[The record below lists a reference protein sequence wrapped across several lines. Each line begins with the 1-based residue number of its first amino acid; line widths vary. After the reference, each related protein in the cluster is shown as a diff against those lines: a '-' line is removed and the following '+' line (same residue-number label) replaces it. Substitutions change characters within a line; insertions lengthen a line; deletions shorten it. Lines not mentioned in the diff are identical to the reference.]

1 MENLS
6 LLIVVSLMLFI
17 IAYQVVFV
25 LTLDKKRKG
34 LINDYEKLLN
44 LKDWY
49 EKIADEASRSYIID
63 SVEKRGHEVI
73 AQFNALNANLIEIQN
88 QHRNLQEQQ
97 KKLHS
102 SLLEEQ
108 KLLSEYFENY
118 S

>member
-6 LLIVVSLMLFI
+6 FLIGVALMLLI

-25 LTLDKKRKG
+25 LIFDKKRKG
-34 LINDYEKLLN
+34 LRNEYEKLLN

-73 AQFNALNANLIEIQN
+73 AQFNALNANLIQIQN

>member
-6 LLIVVSLMLFI
+6 LLIISLMLFI

-44 LKDWY
+44 LRDWY
-49 EKIADEASRSYIID
+49 QKIADEACSSYIID
-63 SVEKRGHEVI
+63 SVEKTGHEVI

>member
-6 LLIVVSLMLFI
+6 LLIFVALMLLI

-25 LTLDKKRKG
+25 LIFDKKRKR

-44 LKDWY
+44 LRDWY
-49 EKIADEASRSYIID
+49 EKIADEVSRSYIID
-63 SVEKRGHEVI
+63 SVEKRGNEVI

>member
-6 LLIVVSLMLFI
+6 FLICVALMLLI

-44 LKDWY
+44 LEDWY

>member
-6 LLIVVSLMLFI
+6 LLIISLMLFI

>member
-6 LLIVVSLMLFI
+6 FLIGVAIMLLIIV
-17 IAYQVVFV
+17 YQIVFV
-25 LTLDKKRKG
+25 FIFDKKRKG
-34 LINDYEKLLN
+34 LSNEYEKLLN

-88 QHRNLQEQQ
+88 QHRDLQEQQ

>member
-6 LLIVVSLMLFI
+6 LLIYVALMLLLI
-17 IAYQVVFV
+17 VYQVVFI
-25 LTLDKKRKG
+25 LIFDKKRKG

-44 LKDWY
+44 LRVWY
-49 EKIADEASRSYIID
+49 EKIADEASSSYIID

-108 KLLSEYFENY
+108 KLLSEYFQNY

>member
-6 LLIVVSLMLFI
+6 LLICVALMLLI

-25 LTLDKKRKG
+25 LIFDKKRKG

-63 SVEKRGHEVI
+63 SVEKRGHELI
-73 AQFNALNANLIEIQN
+73 GQFNALNGNLIEIQN
-88 QHRNLQEQQ
+88 QHKNLQEQQ
-97 KKLHS
+97 KKLHT

>member
-6 LLIVVSLMLFI
+6 LLIVSLMLFI

-34 LINDYEKLLN
+34 LNDYEKLLN
-44 LKDWY
+44 LRDWY
-49 EKIADEASRSYIID
+49 QKIADEACSSYIID

>member
-6 LLIVVSLMLFI
+6 LLIVSLMLFI

-73 AQFNALNANLIEIQN
+73 VQFNALNANLIEIQN